1 MVECLM
7 KLETGSLHTE
17 GAWMTYTTPDGGWGL
32 SPVGWLGI
40 VCSRP
45 PRISFRLHSR
55 QPGAADLPAGSSF
68 EINLVPFGGV
78 AVPALPATSEPD
90 FLEGEIAPLLAACP
104 VRIECR
110 NASFDGDGRLG
121 MVSGEVMA
129 VHMQG
134 ISYGLEEETPLEPIR
149 PFARA
154 WRRHLQP
161 VDCSAGGALD
171 MAGSEC
177 K

>member
-7 KLETGSLHTE
+7 KLETGRLDAA
-17 GAWMTYTTPDGGWGL
+17 GAWMTYTTPDGGWSL

-45 PRISFRLHSR
+45 PRISFRLHGR
-55 QPGAADLPAGSSF
+55 EAGEAEFPAGSSF
-68 EINLVPFGGV
+68 EINLAPFSGAADLNAPEKGDHGV
-78 AVPALPATSEPD
+78 E
-90 FLEGEIAPLLAACP
+90 EGAKVQPLAACP

-134 ISYGLEEETPLEPIR
+134 VSYDLGEETPLEPIR
-149 PFARA
+149 PFARS
-154 WRRHLQP
+154 WKRLLQP
-161 VDCSAGGALD
+161 VDSSAGGGLD
-171 MAGSEC
+171 MAGSKC

>member
-55 QPGAADLPAGSSF
+55 QPGAADLPAGSPF
-68 EINLVPFGGV
+68 EINLAPFPGAADLNAPEKGDLGGDDGAKV
-78 AVPALPATSEPD
+78 QP
-90 FLEGEIAPLLAACP
+90 LAACP

-110 NASFDGDGRLG
+110 NASFDGDGRLE

-134 ISYGLEEETPLEPIR
+134 ISYDLGEETSLEPIR
-149 PFARA
+149 PFART
-154 WRRHLQP
+154 WKRHLQP
-161 VDCSAGGALD
+161 VEGSAGEGLD